1 MDEFE
6 PLSFEDE
13 LPARQG
19 RKQPSFRAIYRADL
33 IRQKIDD
40 ARVTKG
46 LSKAELARLVGREP
60 AAIRRLLTADGFNP
74 GLIGLIELA
83 EAVGLEVKLE
93 KKKRGHAKRN
103 VAQPDW
109 EY

>member
-13 LPARQG
+13 LPPHQG

-33 IRQKIDD
+33 MRQEIDG

-74 GLIGLIELA
+74 GLVGLIELA
-83 EAVGLEVKLE
+83 EALGLEVTLE
-93 KKKRGHAKRN
+93 KRKKPGHRRRS
-103 VAQPDW
+103 
-109 EY
+109 